1 LLQSALEIRELR
13 RIVKLG
19 EACRSSKAGP
29 HCWLMDQ
36 QRFEPICFCRSG
48 PEVGG
53 TKSHW
58 PIPQSRGR
66 LFRSGRCG
74 PGIHLSVVADSLTP
88 YSKVPQ
94 VFNTALYLRNYRS
107 IVPVRSVRFD
117 DCGSRVC
124 NSTQR
129 TRGRVNSVEVITS
142 RCRRIFHSGF
152 CQAVPE

>member
-1 LLQSALEIRELR
+1 MCSSQSEGVVIAKSGISWSNLADESSNWKR
-13 RIVKLG
+13 RVHG
-19 EACRSSKAGP
+19 G
-29 HCWLMDQ
+29 DG
-36 QRFEPICFCRSG
+36 CFCRSG

-88 YSKVPQ
+88 YGKVPQ
-94 VFNTALYLRNYRS
+94 VFNTAFYLRNYRS